1 MNFFWVANFNLK
13 FGTEFD
19 RTVFESI
26 VEKIIVGGVNI
37 DGEIDSA
44 MLTII
49 FKTGETQ
56 NKDGK
61 KFKSKRKNAK
71 LEPDKLCP
79 QNSDE
84 DKKLYSQ
91 GTDNTR
97 RDGSTFVQTRCR

>member
-1 MNFFWVANFNLK
+1 
-13 FGTEFD
+13 
-19 RTVFESI
+19 
-26 VEKIIVGGVNI
+26 
-37 DGEIDSA
+37 

-61 KFKSKRKNAK
+61 QFKSKRKNAK
-71 LEPDKLCP
+71 LESDKLCP

-91 GTDNTR
+91 VTDNTVSLFFTSIS
-97 RDGSTFVQTRCR
+97 DFKVVSTFTFSSERYSFSEEISVYFSL